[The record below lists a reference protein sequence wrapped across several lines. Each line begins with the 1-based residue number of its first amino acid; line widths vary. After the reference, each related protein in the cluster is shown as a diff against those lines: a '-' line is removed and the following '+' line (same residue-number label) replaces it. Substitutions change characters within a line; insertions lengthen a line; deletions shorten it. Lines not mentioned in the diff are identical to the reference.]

1 MQNASTP
8 SKVTQTCRQT
18 VFCMTPK
25 ASQDHFFQGYAF
37 VGADLVFGAD
47 GLRDFTRATSQELM
61 SGEDGCY
68 VQIHREGTRFRVGTD
83 HSGFKKVFYYWSP
96 DFWVVSNS
104 ILAVTDALKANG
116 ITVTPRLSQLAAIT
130 VPRTF
135 FQQPYSFQTI
145 VTGVQILPLG
155 HELMI
160 GDEGVSIKPNRPRVL
175 PDSYAT
181 ALAQFID
188 LWIARFETLVASK
201 TVQLSADLTG
211 GVDSRTV
218 FTLIRAAQK
227 RLGLRRARFF
237 CSGAGLDFQVA
248 KRVCT
253 AVEERLHNDRPVNHH
268 ALSHAEAYE
277 TWRALDLGTYHPV
290 YFPFTQPGLHA
301 VRVGGNGG
309 EIHRPFYNK
318 THSYADLASFF
329 RAQGETIHPDL
340 LRAEFAQDTQDWM
353 HKVGQNGANKSWG
366 RVQWG
371 RLRHVIRG
379 QRRPQEPDQTLA
391 LIAHY
396 REFRNRFHSGRV
408 PQSRMGFH
416 PISSGY
422 LDDVS
427 ALAGTERLTSSQ
439 ILFDIMHQL
448 EPGVLSIPFD
458 TPEKSP
464 TDAHLTAL
472 TPIELG
478 RNPAPGRIYGTS
490 PDPTSQSHSG
500 PRPLQRL
507 LTDVETAQQKDI
519 VQQLFAPDQVSTLLT
534 SLRDASARG
543 GLSHAKDGRLA
554 SAVLSAA
561 AMIPNDHRR

>member
-1 MQNASTP
+1 MQNASMP
-8 SKVTQTCRQT
+8 PKVTQTCRQT
-18 VFCMTPK
+18 VFCMTSK
-25 ASQDHFFQGYAF
+25 AFQDHFFQGYAF

-47 GLRDFTRATSQELM
+47 GLRDFTRATCQELGP
-61 SGEDGCY
+61 GEDGCY

-96 DFWVVSNS
+96 GFWVVSNS
-104 ILAVTDALKANG
+104 ILAITDALHTNG

-160 GDEGVSIKPNRPRVL
+160 GDENVSIKPYRPRPL
-175 PDSYAT
+175 PDSYAA
-181 ALAQFID
+181 ALAQFTD
-188 LWIARFETLVASK
+188 LWIARFETLVANE

-218 FTLIRAAQK
+218 FTLIRAAQR

-248 KRVCT
+248 QRVCT
-253 AVEERLHNDRPVNHH
+253 AFEERLHNGMPVNHH
-268 ALSHAEAYE
+268 ALSCTEAYE
-277 TWRALDLGTYHPV
+277 TWRALDLGAYHPV
-290 YFPFTQPGLHA
+290 YFPFTTPGLHV

-318 THSYADLASFF
+318 SHSYADLASFI
-329 RAQGETIHPDL
+329 RAQGDTIHPDR

-353 HKVGQNGANKSWG
+353 QWVEQNEANKFWG
-366 RVQWG
+366 RVKWG
-371 RLRHVIRG
+371 RLRRLI
-379 QRRPQEPDQTLA
+379 QDKRRLEKLDKTQA
-391 LIAHY
+391 LITHY

-408 PQSRMGFH
+408 PQSHMGFH
-416 PISSGY
+416 PLSSGF

-427 ALAGTERLTSSQ
+427 ALAGAERLSSSQ

-448 EPGVLSIPFD
+448 EPGVVLIPFD

-464 TDAHLTAL
+464 TDANLTAL
-472 TPIELG
+472 TPVEVG

-490 PDPTSQSHSG
+490 PDPTSPSHSG
-500 PRPLQRL
+500 AHPLQRL
-507 LTDVETAQQKDI
+507 LSDVETAQQADI

-534 SLRDASARG
+534 SLRDASVQG
-543 GLSHAKDGRLA
+543 GRSHAKDGLLA

-561 AMIPNDHRR
+561 AMIPNNHR